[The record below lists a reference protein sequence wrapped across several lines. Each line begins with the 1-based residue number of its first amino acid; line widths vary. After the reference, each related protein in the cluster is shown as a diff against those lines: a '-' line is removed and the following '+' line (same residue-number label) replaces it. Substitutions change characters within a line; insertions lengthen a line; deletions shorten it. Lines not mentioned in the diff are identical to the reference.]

1 MSGKPYLKLMAA
13 ALLLAL
19 AWVVAAAAPVHAVP
33 ICGTPTIY
41 QYSGGGR
48 CIFTCS
54 GGETCTGSLTGTITI
69 TRGHCMIC

>member
-1 MSGKPYLKLMAA
+1 MSTKSYLKLAAA
-13 ALLLAL
+13 ALVLAL
-19 AWVVAAAAPVHAVP
+19 AWAAGAALPAHAVP
-33 ICGTPTIY
+33 VCGTPTIY

-54 GGETCTGSLTGTITI
+54 GGETCTGSLTGSITI